1 MRIDKQYYVYI
12 ITNKSG
18 TLYVGFTNNIRRRIH
33 QHKSKLVDGF
43 TMKYNIDRLLY
54 YETFSDVNSAIA
66 REKMIKGWLRKKK
79 IELINTINPNWIDL
93 SEDWYI

>member
-1 MRIDKQYYVYI
+1 MDKQYYVYI

-18 TLYVGFTNNIRRRIH
+18 TLYVGLTNNIRRRIH

-79 IELINTINPNWIDL
+79 VELINTINPNWIDL